1 GGAALPRALSHP
13 VPGRGVA
20 QRPRGNAPVTRA
32 RAAACLAG
40 PPPPRRRS
48 APTTLPV
55 PGREI
60 YFFSRLALATAA
72 LWIGASASAWSLS
85 IVAPRAQPSR
95 TARPIAAVAQALWAR
110 AASAGCPAFM
120 TAASA
125 D

>member
-1 GGAALPRALSHP
+1 GPAAARRDQAARSGAPLLRGLDLGASADRHPGRRPAQGRGPAPPLPQAPRLRRAALPLTFSLP

-20 QRPRGNAPVTRA
+20 QRPGGNAPVTRA

-60 YFFSRLALATAA
+60 YFF
-72 LWIGASASAWSLS
+72 
-85 IVAPRAQPSR
+85 
-95 TARPIAAVAQALWAR
+95 
-110 AASAGCPAFM
+110 
-120 TAASA
+120 
-125 D
+125 